1 MEVQADPVCI
11 DLRNI
16 GVEET
21 FQKINDGWYLKQL
34 RTGGRMRK
42 GGGGNFEFAL
52 CPPVLNNSKGP
63 NVANVL
69 FDYLITKTNMEL
81 NEKYILCALALASTR
96 YKTGVPKPN
105 TDPFHGNTKYYE
117 TVRVSYRD
125 PLTEESQKAISM
137 TLDDKFENQLEA
149 LPISSKFLIEL
160 HYEDFH
166 LTLSKDEPTNEYIFI
181 LNVIDTDYGTQIAYE
196 ESNKEVYDKLSEI
209 GSRSREP
216 NFFSML
222 AAVLAKLDP
231 SVLEASKNGGSS
243 NSSYKKIAIKK
254 HILGRDR
261 CIYVKERK
269 QYIKYKNQ
277 MLSIVDARKL

>member
-11 DLRNI
+11 DLRNMKSMK
-16 GVEET
+16 EA
-21 FQKINDGWYLKQL
+21 FQCIKQGWYLKQL

-52 CPPVLNNSKGP
+52 CPPENNSKGP

-96 YKTGVPKPN
+96 YRTLVSTPN
-105 TDPFHGNTKYYE
+105 TKHNE

-125 PLTEESQKAISM
+125 PSNDKSQNAISM

-231 SVLEASKNGGSS
+231 SVLEASTDGGNL